1 MALVYN
7 IGGPN
12 SNFSTIAEIDSTT
25 LTQGDNT
32 IQIYPGTH
40 AAPTSI
46 TATDLCFRGMGNRDD
61 VIIDGAAG
69 AALGVTLSDSCSG
82 SITFENLTIKGQD
95 NVLTGN
101 PAGANAAVTKSGNDD
116 VQLIFRNCKFTNAE
130 HAVIH
135 NGIHA
140 NALGVTQV
148 EMHYCDAQVDKAIVS
163 NSNVFA
169 TFSTFGANA
178 YHTAAGAAT
187 PSTAIKTMLCGPNTA
202 NVGNATE
209 TILATIA

>member
-12 SNFSTIAEIDSTT
+12 PNFSTLSEIDSTT

-40 AAPTSI
+40 TVPSEI
-46 TATDLCFRGMGNRDD
+46 TASNIAFKGMGDRDD
-61 VIIDGAAG
+61 VIIDGSGNG
-69 AALGVTLSDSCSG
+69 AEGVQLADACSG
-82 SITFENLTIKGQD
+82 VITFENLTIKGQD
-95 NVLTGN
+95 NVVTGN
-101 PAGANAAVTKSGNDD
+101 PAGANAAITKNGNDD
-116 VQLIFRNCKFTNAE
+116 VQLVFRNCKFTNAE

-140 NALGVTQV
+140 NALGVNQI
-148 EMHYCDAQVDKAIVS
+148 EMHYCQADVDKAIVS

-169 TFSTFGANA
+169 TYTLFGANA
-178 YHTAAGAAT
+178 YHTAASAGT

>member
-46 TATDLCFRGMGNRDD
+46 TASNICFKGMGDRDD

-69 AALGVTLSDSCSG
+69 GALGVTLADACSG
-82 SITFENLTIKGQD
+82 IVTFENLTIKGQD

-101 PAGANAAVTKSGNDD
+101 PAGANAAITKSGNDD
-116 VQLIFRNCKFTNAE
+116 VQLVFRNCKFVNAE

-140 NALGVTQV
+140 NALGVNQV
-148 EMHYCDAQVDKAIVS
+148 EMHYCQAAVDKAIVS

-169 TFSTFGANA
+169 TYSLFGANA
-178 YHTAAGAAT
+178 YHTAAGAAS
-187 PSTAIKTMLCGPNTA
+187 PSTQIKTMLCGPNTA
-202 NVGNATE
+202 NVGNATQV
-209 TILATIA
+209 IVATIA